1 MLHTT
6 QTDTLTFGCSYY
18 DITSDICIVRN
29 WTYNKSVSDVCS
41 EIRWQKNYK
50 DLLRESNVKI
60 IQSCAGNPT
69 YSKSKYFPGKSKK
82 IGIIDVN

>member
-50 DLLRESNVKI
+50 DLLRESNVKSFNLALA
-60 IQSCAGNPT
+60 IQHTLSLST
-69 YSKSKYFPGKSKK
+69 FLESRKK
-82 IGIIDVN
+82 LAL